1 MCRHRCLA
9 NVKLN
14 INPNF
19 LANLKLASPND
30 LRGMSLS
37 TVNCELSTVNC
48 QLLNL
53 PMSDSYAVMPERE
66 PVLEVRNLRVEFPGA
81 KQPVVDELTFTL
93 QRGQTLG
100 IVGESGSGKSITSLA
115 IMGLLPNP
123 GRVTQGEVWFCQGDA
138 DDSAAS
144 THRPVDLLSLA
155 PTKLSSYRGEQ
166 MAIIFQEPM
175 SSLNPVFT
183 IGYQLIEAILQYQQI
198 SKAEARRRAVHLLQ
212 EVKLIPSDA
221 RLKERYLS
229 DLDRTVSKPADRI
242 NNNDEPLSDRELN
255 DEIASQKLAWLER
268 YPHQLSGG
276 QLQRV
281 TIAMAIS
288 CNPVLLIA
296 DEPTTALDVTVQA
309 TILELLQELR
319 DKRDMAM
326 IFITHDLGIIA
337 EIADEVAVMYKGK
350 IVERQP
356 ILDLFQRPI
365 HPYTKSLLA
374 CRPRL
379 DRKSKILPTIKD
391 FMDERELPDGRIE
404 ILEKPQST
412 DLLSQI
418 SSENSAELPE
428 TRMPPA
434 PILSVRDLKVGFP
447 VQGIFGKDRQ
457 QYTWAVNDISFDVFP
472 GETLG
477 LVGESGCGKST
488 LARTILGLI
497 LPQQGSI
504 AFEGKDITKL
514 HGQAMKILRRDLQI
528 VFQNPT
534 NALDPRMNILDLIV
548 EPLVIHRTVKSK
560 AQRQERAEYLLE
572 RVGLNLDY
580 LKSYPHQLSGGQRQ
594 RVCIARAL
602 ALNPKF
608 IICDESVS
616 ALDVSVQ
623 AQVLNLLK
631 QLQGEFD
638 LTYIFISHDL
648 SVVKFMSDR
657 IMVMNQGKI
666 EEIDYAHTIY
676 RSPQTAYTRKL
687 IDSIPLGTIERIRE
701 IAARKSVIHHS

>member
-1 MCRHRCLA
+1 
-9 NVKLN
+9 
-14 INPNF
+14 
-19 LANLKLASPND
+19 
-30 LRGMSLS
+30 
-37 TVNCELSTVNC
+37 
-48 QLLNL
+48 
-53 PMSDSYAVMPERE
+53 MSDRHAV
-66 PVLEVRNLRVEFPGA
+66 LDVRNLRVEFPGV
-81 KQPVVDELTFTL
+81 KQPVIDGVSFTL
-93 QRGQTLG
+93 RRGQTLG

-115 IMGLLPNP
+115 VMGLLPNP
-123 GRVTQGEVWFCQGDA
+123 GKVTQGEVWFQSGNSELGA
-138 DDSAAS
+138 DNESELAQS
-144 THRPVDLLSLA
+144 PIDLL
-155 PTKLSSYRGEQ
+155 TLSPSQLPSYRGEQ

-183 IGYQLIEAILQYQQI
+183 IGYQLTEAILQHQ
-198 SKAEARRRAVHLLQ
+198 SVSLSEARRKAIYLLQ
-212 EVKLIPSDA
+212 EVKLVPSDELL
-221 RLKERYLS
+221 REQYLESIGSKDRERIQDS
-229 DLDRTVSKPADRI
+229 FTVRI
-242 NNNDEPLSDRELN
+242 DRELN
-255 DEIASQKLAWLER
+255 NAIAQQKLAWLDR

-288 CNPVLLIA
+288 CNPGLLIA

-319 DKRDMAM
+319 DKREMAM

-337 EIADEVAVMYKGK
+337 EIADVVAVMYKGK
-350 IVERQP
+350 IVECKP
-356 ILDLFQRPI
+356 ILELFQNPV

-379 DRKSKILPTIKD
+379 DRELKILPTIKD
-391 FMDERELPDGRIE
+391 FMDERVLANGEVEIIEKPENELLVNQDLPDRQKIQLP
-404 ILEKPQST
+404 IT
-412 DLLSQI
+412 
-418 SSENSAELPE
+418 SSHPE
-428 TRMPPA
+428 A
-434 PILSVRDLKVGFP
+434 LLSVRRLKVGFP
-447 VQGIFGKDRQ
+447 AQGMFGKEKQ
-457 QYTWAVNDISFDVFP
+457 QYTWAVNDISFDVYP

-488 LARTILGLI
+488 LARTIIRLI
-497 LPQQGSI
+497 EPQQGSI
-504 AFEGKDITKL
+504 EFQGKNITRL
-514 HGQAMKILRRDLQI
+514 HGKEMQILRRELQI
-528 VFQNPT
+528 VFQNPFG
-534 NALDPRMNILDLIV
+534 ALNPRMNIYDLII
-548 EPLVIHRTVKSK
+548 EPLVIHRTINSKS
-560 AQRQERAEYLLE
+560 QRQERAEYLLK
-572 RVGLNLDY
+572 RVGLSLDY

-631 QLQGEFD
+631 ELQSEFK

-666 EEIDYAHTIY
+666 EEIDDARSIY
-676 RSPQTAYTRKL
+676 RSPKTDYTRKL
-687 IDSIPLGTIERIRE
+687 IASIPLGTIERIQQQQSRE
-701 IAARKSVIHHS
+701 L